1 MKRFVLRLIM
11 LVFGIML
18 MSSCGKIKFDPVFD
32 VNDEIVE
39 IPAEGGDYYFW
50 VNYRQTEETKFQPGN
65 SYRVFKYRLMLGGSE
80 AKVVVVKHPNEL
92 KDIWPEDLE
101 YPEDIPPY
109 GSPVPFHV
117 PANINDKERDVMVE
131 VSIDRNGS
139 FDDGH
144 DWGEWEVVFHGIQN
158 CQK

>member
-1 MKRFVLRLIM
+1 MNMKRLFVM
-11 LVFGIML
+11 LLGAVML
-18 MSSCGKIKFDPVFD
+18 ASCSKLEFDPVFD
-32 VNDEIVE
+32 VNDEVVE

-50 VNYRQTEETKFQPGN
+50 VNYRQAETKFQPGE
-65 SYRVFKYRLMLGGSE
+65 SYRIFKYRILLGGSE
-80 AKVVVVKHPNEL
+80 TKVVVVKHPNEL
-92 KDIWPEDLE
+92 KDIWPEELE

-117 PANINDKERDVMVE
+117 PANISDQEREVKVE
-131 VSIDRNGS
+131 VALDRNNS

-144 DWGEWEVVFHGIQN
+144 DWGEWTAVFNGIQN